1 MKTKILICLL
11 ILSILLVSGCVQQ
24 ETKVV
29 EGIEFQIRNAEY
41 KAKRIIVT
49 LSTNVSVENARIDIV
64 DKADQ
69 LLCTRYK
76 DLIAGTTQIELTD
89 CKAKERITVSVSP
102 PGGGI
107 VTREFQFEL
116 PDVRL
121 KDARFESGNIV
132 VT

>member
-1 MKTKILICLL
+1 MKKALIFIISFL
-11 ILSILLVSGCVQQ
+11 ILTIFISGCVQQ

-41 KAKRIIVT
+41 EAGRIIVT

-64 DKADQ
+64 DKVNQ

-89 CKAKERITVSVSP
+89 CKAKENNC
-102 PGGGI
+102 
-107 VTREFQFEL
+107 FC
-116 PDVRL
+116 
-121 KDARFESGNIV
+121 
-132 VT
+132 